1 MSTSLETQLVA
12 AMLGKSRPSVLMTDA
27 YKFSMAQAGFPLRPE
42 TFYLSFRRP
51 GWYYIP
57 FDLTAVVRDLCPLA
71 PSAQDR
77 AYLKTFGYEL
87 TGAMEAALH
96 ATPTIWSAPKGS
108 WVREREPIVSVTAPS
123 FLASWLEPLLV
134 WLHYPIQVATVLLE
148 GECSEL
154 FCRSEAEADIIR
166 LVEKS
171 LDLTGRVAIKV
182 QNSSSRITV
191 RNNAE
196 RIVQAVNGEAARV
209 FEVGMRSANCLAWHK
224 QALAEVADTGI
235 RSTSSVFL
243 AKELGLTPV
252 GTTGHEHQ
260 QRWGRDIDGYRAIR
274 DMRVASPSYLFDTY
288 DAMNVGIPDA
298 IAMMRE
304 EPERDASVR
313 FDSGDLEAQLEAFV
327 AAEVT
332 PTFVFMDSMKPE
344 RIAALEQV
352 ATLLD
357 IAPARRLYGVGG
369 YLVGAAQPNELSRD
383 RVAAVYKLSSSG
395 SRPAMKFCVPGKT
408 STPGRPIVFRRVS
421 GSGPV
426 GLIGQVGEAVPKG
439 YERLRASGRPRT
451 ASEPVAWSA
460 QTARFVRELQRFHFR
475 GAGSR
480 NSGALQSVS
489 GDAGAI

>member
-1 MSTSLETQLVA
+1 MTTSLETQLVT
-12 AMLGKSRPSVLMTDA
+12 AMLGRSRPSVLMTDG

-57 FDLTAVVRDLCPLA
+57 FDFAEVVRNLCPLA
-71 PSAQDR
+71 ASPEDS
-77 AYLKTFGYEL
+77 AYLKDFGYAL
-87 TGAMEAALH
+87 TGAMEVALR
-96 ATPTIWSAPKGS
+96 ATPRIWSAPKGS
-108 WVREREPIVSVTAPS
+108 WVREREPILSVTAPS

-134 WLHYPIQVATVLLE
+134 WLHYPIQIATALLE

-154 FCRSEAEADIIR
+154 FCRSEAEANIIR

-171 LDLTGRVAIKV
+171 LNRTDSVTVAV
-182 QNSSSRITV
+182 RNASSRITV
-191 RNNAE
+191 KNNAE
-196 RIVQAVNGEAARV
+196 RLVRSVGGEAERV

-224 QALAEVADTGI
+224 EALAEVAACGI

-274 DMRVASPSYLFDTY
+274 DMRAAPPSYLFDTY
-288 DAMNVGIPDA
+288 DAMEVGIPDA
-298 IAMMRE
+298 IAVMRE
-304 EPERDASVR
+304 EPARDASVR
-313 FDSGDLEAQLEAFV
+313 FDSGDLEAQLGAFV
-327 AAEVT
+327 AAGVT

-344 RIAALEQV
+344 RVSELERV
-352 ATLLD
+352 ATLLNV
-357 IAPARRLYGVGG
+357 APAKRLYGVGG
-369 YLVGAAQPNELSRD
+369 YLVGAALLNALSRD

-395 SRPAMKFCVPGKT
+395 SRPAMKFSVPGKT
-408 STPGRPIVFRRVS
+408 SIPGRPIVFRRIS

-426 GLIGQVGEAVPKG
+426 GLIGQEGEVAPNG
-439 YERLRASGRPRT
+439 YERLRASDRPRSS
-451 ASEPVAWSA
+451 AEAVALSS

-489 GDAGAI
+489 GNSGDV